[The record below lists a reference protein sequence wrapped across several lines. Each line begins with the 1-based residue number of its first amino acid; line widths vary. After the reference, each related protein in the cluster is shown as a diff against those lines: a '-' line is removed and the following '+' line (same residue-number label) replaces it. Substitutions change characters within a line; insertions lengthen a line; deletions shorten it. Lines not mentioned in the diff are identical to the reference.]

1 MKKIFF
7 LFLLIVSAY
16 FTCAQ
21 TYPEPEFSNEVY
33 YLNKASGNTLV
44 RLEKGSSKM
53 DQKTNMISGSEV
65 SYSIEGVKSAVRLS
79 SGGNLSFV
87 FSTGA
92 PSTKSSGKSDSAMK
106 ANGIDPS
113 MFSGLGN
120 MSDPSEKFTL
130 YKMEPG
136 KGERKVLLQK
146 APGMNPFGSHKL
158 QSSDKYTFSA
168 KKIRDG
174 YWELIIDKT
183 LPKGEYAFTMSDTG
197 TSAMSMGTV
206 LFAFGID

>member
-1 MKKIFF
+1 MKKI
-7 LFLLIVSAY
+7 LFLSSLLCSVC
-16 FTCAQ
+16 FTYSQ

-33 YLNKASGNTLV
+33 YLNKANGNMLI
-44 RLEKGSSKM
+44 RLEKNSSKM
-53 DQKTNMISGSEV
+53 DQKTNMISGSEL
-65 SYSIEGVKSAVRLS
+65 SYSIEGVKSPVRLS
-79 SGGNLSFV
+79 SQSNLSFV

-92 PSTKSSGKSDSAMK
+92 SSGKSSVKSDSMMK

-113 MFSGLGN
+113 TLSGFGDMTN
-120 MSDPSEKFTL
+120 PSERITL
-130 YKMEPG
+130 YKMETG
-136 KGERKVLLQK
+136 KGGRKIIYQK

-183 LPKGEYAFTMSDTG
+183 LPKGEYTFSMSGMGMDAASGG
-197 TSAMSMGTV
+197 TI